1 MTRDPKI
8 HWDTKITTT
17 SDFRRLTL
25 CQRYA
30 TDEYMTRDPSKVTC
44 KLCMGR
50 MNPKN
55 IYWRDSKP

>member
-8 HWDTKITTT
+8 HFDTKITTT

-30 TDEYMTRDPSKVTC
+30 GDAHMTRDPERVTC
-44 KLCMGR
+44 KLCLCR
-50 MNPKN
+50 MNDRN
-55 IYWRDSKP
+55 VYWMESKP